1 LWVSGL
7 AINLDK
13 ELPTMTRILLSSAA
27 LAALLSACATPPPP
41 PPLMA
46 PPPVVQPVLSQAG
59 MDCVVRLNAANQYE
73 VQAAQV
79 ALQRST
85 NPDVRNFAQM
95 MIDQHT
101 AAIAQVG
108 GAMQSINMAPPPVQ
122 LTPDLTARLN
132 GLGAAGPNFDA
143 AYLQD
148 QIAAHQDALA
158 LAQSCAAN
166 GGPPIAAVAGGLVPA
181 IQDHLNRAQA
191 LAANLGRPTGERG

>member
-1 LWVSGL
+1 
-7 AINLDK
+7 
-13 ELPTMTRILLSSAA
+13 MTRILLSSAA

-41 PPLMA
+41 PPPPVMA
-46 PPPVVQPVLSQAG
+46 PPPVMQPALSQAG

-73 VQAAQV
+73 IQAAQV

-95 MIDQHT
+95 MVDQHT
-101 AAIAQVG
+101 AAIGQIG
-108 GAMQSINMAPPPVQ
+108 GAMQSINMAPPPIQ

-132 GLGAAGPNFDA
+132 GLSAAGPNFDA

-166 GGPPIAAVAGGLVPA
+166 GGPPIANVAAGLVPA
-181 IQDHLNRAQA
+181 IQDHLGRAQA
-191 LAANLGRPTGERG
+191 LAANLGHRPGERG

>member
-1 LWVSGL
+1 
-7 AINLDK
+7 
-13 ELPTMTRILLSSAA
+13 MTRILLSSAA

-41 PPLMA
+41 PPPVMA
-46 PPPVVQPVLSQAG
+46 PPPVMQPALSQAG
-59 MDCVVRLNAANQYE
+59 MDCVLRMNAANQYE
-73 VQAAQV
+73 IQAAQV

-108 GAMQSINMAPPPVQ
+108 GALQSINMNPPPVQ
-122 LTPDLTARLN
+122 LTSDLQARLN

-166 GGPPIAAVAGGLVPA
+166 GGAPIASVAGGMVPA
-181 IQDHLNRAQA
+181 IQDHLARAEA
-191 LAANLGRPTGERG
+191 LAANLGRRPGERG

>member
-1 LWVSGL
+1 
-7 AINLDK
+7 
-13 ELPTMTRILLSSAA
+13 MTRILLSSAA

-41 PPLMA
+41 PPPPLPA
-46 PPPVVQPVLSQAG
+46 PPMAQPVLSQAG
-59 MDCVVRLNAANQYE
+59 MDCVQRLNAANQYE
-73 VQAAQV
+73 IQAAQI

-101 AAIAQVG
+101 GAIGQVG
-108 GAMQSINMAPPPVQ
+108 AAMQSINMAPPPVQ
-122 LTPDLTARLN
+122 LTADLTARLN
-132 GLGAAGPNFDA
+132 GLNAGGPNFDA

-166 GGPPIAAVAGGLVPA
+166 GGPPIASVAGGLVPA
-181 IQDHLNRAQA
+181 IQNHLSMAQA
-191 LAANLGRPTGERG
+191 LAANLGGRRPGERG

>member
-1 LWVSGL
+1 
-7 AINLDK
+7 
-13 ELPTMTRILLSSAA
+13 MTRILMSSAA

-41 PPLMA
+41 PPP
-46 PPPVVQPVLSQAG
+46 PPPVPVAVVQPQLSQAG
-59 MDCVVRLNAANQYE
+59 MDCVLRLGASDAYE
-73 VQAAQV
+73 IQAAQV

-101 AAIAQVG
+101 QSTQQMAAALH
-108 GAMQSINMAPPPVQ
+108 SINMNPPPIQ
-122 LTPDLTARLN
+122 LTADLNARLG
-132 GLGAAGPNFDA
+132 GLQAAPNFDA

-166 GGPPIAAVAGGLVPA
+166 GGPPVAAVAAGLVPA
-181 IQDHLNRAQA
+181 IQDHLSRAQA
-191 LAANLGRPTGERG
+191 ISANLGAPRGERG